1 MLTAEAKRSR
11 RWLADL
17 GGDVRQALRTVRS
30 HQGLTATIVLTAA
43 LGIGSTSAV
52 FSLVN
57 AVLVRPLAYP
67 FPDRLLLLMTTW
79 RGRAP
84 VPGLSAPEFFTW
96 RRTTSVFEAS
106 AAYRIGGAMT
116 LGRDGQLQQ
125 VNAARVSA
133 DFFALFGARAAR
145 GRTFTLEEDRPGGPA
160 LAVVSDEFWRLRM
173 NAAADAL
180 GQRLSLD
187 GQDYDVIGVLE
198 PDFDA
203 DALGLSR
210 SPRPD
215 VWVPLQLDPASTSDA
230 PLLAAARLREDASI
244 DVARVQTEAAG
255 AAIRRVLP
263 QVMPEEA
270 GLTVEPLHDV
280 VVRDVR
286 PALLLLLG
294 AVALVL
300 LIVCVNTAHL
310 LLVRAA
316 SRQREMAIRLATGA
330 SRLRIVRQL
339 LTESLL
345 LSMAGGALGVY
356 LAIGGLRALVAG
368 YADAL
373 PPIVADSTGHADGWA
388 SARVRATHVHRRGRS
403 VWTGAGAPVRA
414 RRSRSGAARRRRTI
428 GIHLSPQD
436 WRAVRRVRDGA
447 RADAADWFGAPC
459 PQFHRPANGRSGIR
473 RAGRPDDGD
482 AARRPALCD
491 RRRDVAHRRSVAS
504 TSRRRTRRRRRG
516 RDAHR
521 RTAVRRDELPQHD
534 RSGRSL
540 GGPYFNGGYLGG
552 WQVVSPGYFDTLRI
566 PLVAGRVFTDRE
578 DSATAPVVVI
588 NQRMARQFWP
598 NESAL
603 GHYVLIGEGAGPE
616 FEETTPRQIIGVV
629 GDVRHVGLEWDARPT
644 AYVPLAQIAANQFS
658 VLARN
663 GVRLTWVVR
672 SRVELD
678 RLAGSLQRGLQQA
691 SGGVAV
697 ARVRSMPDLSRAS
710 SASME
715 FSMAL
720 MVAFGLTALALAALG
735 VFGVMAHTVR

>member
-1 MLTAEAKRSR
+1 LT
-11 RWLADL
+11 
-17 GGDVRQALRTVRS
+17 
-30 HQGLTATIVLTAA
+30 
-43 LGIGSTSAV
+43 
-52 FSLVN
+52 
-57 AVLVRPLAYP
+57 
-67 FPDRLLLLMTTW
+67 
-79 RGRAP
+79 RAP

-160 LAVVSDEFWRLRM
+160 LAVVTDEFWRLRM
-173 NAAADAL
+173 HAAADAL

-230 PLLAAARLREDASI
+230 PLLAVARLRGDASI

-255 AAIRRVLP
+255 AAVRRVLP

-373 PPIVADSTGHADGWA
+373 APTVADNTDTLMDGRVLAFALLTSIVAG
-388 SARVRATHVHRRGRS
+388 V
-403 VWTGAGAPVRA
+403 
-414 RRSRSGAARRRRTI
+414 
-428 GIHLSPQD
+428 L
-436 WRAVRRVRDGA
+436 
-447 RADAADWFGAPC
+447 FGLA
-459 PQFHRPANGRSGIR
+459 
-473 RAGRPDDGD
+473 
-482 AARRPALCD
+482 PALQSVRVDLEAVCEAAAND
-491 RRRDVAHRRSVAS
+491 RGS
-504 TSRRRTRRRRRG
+504 TSRRRI
-516 RDAHR
+516 
-521 RTAVRRDELPQHD
+521 
-534 RSGRSL
+534 
-540 GGPYFNGGYLGG
+540 GGLF
-552 WQVVSPGYFDTLRI
+552 VVS
-566 PLVAGRVFTDRE
+566 E
-578 DSATAPVVVI
+578 
-588 NQRMARQFWP
+588 M
-598 NESAL
+598 
-603 GHYVLIGEGAGPE
+603 
-616 FEETTPRQIIGVV
+616 
-629 GDVRHVGLEWDARPT
+629 
-644 AYVPLAQIAANQFS
+644 
-658 VLARN
+658 
-663 GVRLTWVVR
+663 
-672 SRVELD
+672 
-678 RLAGSLQRGLQQA
+678 
-691 SGGVAV
+691 
-697 ARVRSMPDLSRAS
+697 
-710 SASME
+710 
-715 FSMAL
+715 
-720 MVAFGLTALALAALG
+720 ALALMLLIGSAFLSAVSSPCERSIRLTDG
-735 VFGVMAHTVR
+735 TS